1 MSSKVGFAAMNRVLA
16 FFLATTMLSGVVSCA
31 KSPDPMPV
39 EAVSTLD
46 LPRYMGRWFEL
57 AKYPNRFQ
65 TQCVGDTTATYRL
78 QADGSVEVTNR
89 CKTADGKVDQAVGRA
104 ETVGD
109 RPEAKLRVRFAPA
122 WVGWL
127 PMVWGDYW
135 VVDIDP
141 DYSLVAVSEPRRD
154 YLWILARTPAVDPAR
169 YQAVLER
176 LRHKG
181 FDTGHLVQT
190 VQHADASAD

>member
-1 MSSKVGFAAMNRVLA
+1 MNRVAA
-16 FFLATTMLSGVVSCA
+16 FLMVTAMLSGIAGCA
-31 KSPDPMPV
+31 KPPDPTPV
-39 EAVSTLD
+39 VAVPTLD

-65 TQCVGDTTATYRL
+65 TQCAGDTTATYRL
-78 QADGSVEVTNR
+78 EGDGGVEVTNR
-89 CKTADGKVDQAVGRA
+89 CKTADGTIDQAVGRA
-104 ETVGD
+104 EAVGD

-122 WVGWL
+122 WIGWL

-154 YLWILARTPAVDPAR
+154 YLWILARTPAVDAAR
-169 YQAVLER
+169 YRALLER
-176 LRHKG
+176 LRQKG
-181 FDTGHLVQT
+181 FDTGRLVQT
-190 VQHADASAD
+190 AQQADASPS